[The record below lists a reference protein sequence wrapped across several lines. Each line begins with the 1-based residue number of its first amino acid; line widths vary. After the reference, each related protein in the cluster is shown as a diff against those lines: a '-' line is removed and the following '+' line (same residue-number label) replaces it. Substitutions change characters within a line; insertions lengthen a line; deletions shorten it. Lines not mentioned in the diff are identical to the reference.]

1 MAAWPLPPAKRLV
14 RGILYRDVSSND
26 STFGSFSCARPLNR
40 ACLSPPPCAWHWTP
54 RGSSC
59 RNAPLLAVPS
69 PAAPPVA
76 TPPFRRLLLQRKL
89 AQQCLAPRRLTKQ
102 LPGAMSFCTATIPS
116 RSLLQRPQFK
126 RPFLN
131 SPRLDDMRPGSKDR
145 AELCTNRGQ
154 QPGAHPSC
162 QLPR

>member
-14 RGILYRDVSSND
+14 RGISYPDVSSND
-26 STFGSFSCARPLNR
+26 STFGCFSCARPLNR

-76 TPPFRRLLLQRKL
+76 TPPFRRLL
-89 AQQCLAPRRLTKQ
+89 RRPPTVIWSGVRHRAVQ
-102 LPGAMSFCTATIPS
+102 GGVHVRGIAYERVSPS
-116 RSLLQRPQFK
+116 L
-126 RPFLN
+126 RPFGLGRCSLAMAKN
-131 SPRLDDMRPGSKDR
+131 SRHRLKIRGSCRILRVKKR
-145 AELCTNRGQ
+145 KKLR
-154 QPGAHPSC
+154 
-162 QLPR
+162 L